1 VEAALHLGLDSF
13 SMQGIA
19 VGEPGLGFLIAEGF
33 TPVEAA
39 YALWL
44 VFRVAITS
52 GPERDA
58 SFTGFVGNT
67 GKLLEPDVGG
77 ELQATRQV
85 HHAPVANGPHDT
97 FDFDVQVVPDRISGW
112 LAAKAASPQAARRR
126 QRRRR

>member
-1 VEAALHLGLDSF
+1 VEAALHLGFDSF

-19 VGEPGLGFLIAEGF
+19 VGEPGLRFLIAEGF
-33 TPVEAA
+33 TPVEVA

-85 HHAPVANGPHDT
+85 HHALVANGSHDT
-97 FDFDVQVVPDRISGW
+97 FDFDVQVVPDGIAGW
-112 LAAKAASPQAARRR
+112 LAAKAAFPQAARRR